1 MLEILTIY
9 QFMEE
14 ILNLGYKLIL
24 LSSFYLSRLIKI
36 NSFPTLDRD

>member
-14 ILNLGYKLIL
+14 ILNLGHNLIL
-24 LSSFYLSRLIKI
+24 LSSLYLSLLIKI
-36 NSFPTLDRD
+36 NSFPTLNRY